1 MSLSVIGLLFNNAN
15 TQGRLIPNYSTV
27 WGGSLQHTIIH

>member
-15 TQGRLIPNYSTV
+15 TQAPTTRQFGVKVSNIP
-27 WGGSLQHTIIH
+27 